1 MFLTDKLSIVSGER
15 VVLEHFLM
23 QLIGK
28 NLSNCKITGK
38 LRVFDVSSQ
47 IQTDMHVLELR
58 AYKLE
63 FMF

>member
-1 MFLTDKLSIVSGER
+1 
-15 VVLEHFLM
+15 M

-28 NLSNCKITGK
+28 NLNKYKITGK

-47 IQTDMHVLELR
+47 IQTDMYMLELR
-58 AYKLE
+58 AYELE